1 MTLRLR
7 PKLRQI
13 MSTDAK
19 DTLTPP
25 HMALLMCSVFEAE
38 IELLAA
44 GAKHIV
50 AQKKFDIGL
59 HDRPE
64 SMRVTLQTAVDE
76 LDRCDDIE
84 AVVLVYG
91 LCGRGTA
98 GLRAGRHRLIVPRA
112 HDCMTLFL
120 GSKERYA
127 EKQAKCPNCYFYT
140 PGWNRARRVPGP
152 ERLVALREE
161 LAKKFDAEEVD
172 YLVETE
178 RALWAA
184 HGHAVYLELGT
195 SDAAKEADYAR
206 RCAEGL
212 GWSFEHISGDP
223 TLLRDLLWGRWD
235 EARFQ
240 TIEPGQSLLHS
251 VNENIFKSGK
261 A

>member
-1 MTLRLR
+1 
-7 PKLRQI
+7 
-13 MSTDAK
+13 MSTDAENN
-19 DTLTPP
+19 PP
-25 HMALLMCSVFEAE
+25 PPRLALLMCSVFEAE
-38 IELLAA
+38 VALLVT
-44 GAKHIV
+44 GAKHI
-50 AQKKFDIGL
+50 AEQIKFDIGL

-64 SMRVTLQTAVDE
+64 SMRVTLQAAVDE
-76 LDRCDDIE
+76 LDRRDDID
-84 AVVLVYG
+84 AIVLVYG

-98 GLRAGRHRLIVPRA
+98 GLRTGRHKLVVARA

-127 EKQAKCPNCYFYT
+127 EKQAACPNCYFYT

-161 LAKKFDAEEVD
+161 LAKKFDEEEVD

-195 SDAAKEADYAR
+195 ADAATEAEYAQ
-206 RCAEGL
+206 RCAAGL

-235 EARFQ
+235 ETRYQ
-240 TIEPGQSLLHS
+240 TIEPDQSLLHS
-251 VNENIFKSGK
+251 VTENIFKSGK
-261 A
+261 I